1 MSTKSNT
8 LAVSLICFTLP
19 LNSFRRL
26 ANFLVQEQLSDR
38 QNSLENFFDN
48 YVSGEKPDP
57 TVPLCFAMYI
67 DIININIYSV
77 WPQTK
82 SIFCVINNIPA
93 YNFPC
98 NTCLQVNS
106 LIQPFLYI
114 CCNIYT
120 FPCKIC
126 QSDYIQ
132 VNSLIQPFLYF
143 AINRRLREDLIHKI
157 QLCCCSRDSNDASKV
172 PSFKLTNWQA
182 SPSFNTDVS
191 MLVDICNVSINC
203 YCYQLYP
210 IWKCKTN
217 LSTQRRSN
225 LALDINL
232 CRTKS
237 KKPKERK
244 TRRRWF
250 VMSPRKEA
258 IG

>member
-38 QNSLENFFDN
+38 QNSLSKF
-48 YVSGEKPDP
+48 SGKLFLLTIMFQVNSLIQLFPYIY
-57 TVPLCFAMYI
+57 FAMYI

-77 WPQTK
+77 ETQSQ

-120 FPCKIC
+120 FPFKIC
-126 QSDYIQ
+126 QSYYIQ

-172 PSFKLTNWQA
+172 PSFKLTN
-182 SPSFNTDVS
+182 
-191 MLVDICNVSINC
+191 
-203 YCYQLYP
+203 
-210 IWKCKTN
+210 
-217 LSTQRRSN
+217 
-225 LALDINL
+225 
-232 CRTKS
+232 
-237 KKPKERK
+237 
-244 TRRRWF
+244 
-250 VMSPRKEA
+250 
-258 IG
+258 